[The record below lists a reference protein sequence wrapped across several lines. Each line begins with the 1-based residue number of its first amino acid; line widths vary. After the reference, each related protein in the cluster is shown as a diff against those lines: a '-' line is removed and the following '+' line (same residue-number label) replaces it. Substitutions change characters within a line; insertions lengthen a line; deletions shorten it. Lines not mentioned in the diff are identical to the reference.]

1 MATMVRLLGQGSKLR
16 DRILDV
22 IKSMGE
28 ATTEDVARELGL
40 EGKSLWEARK
50 ILSSLI
56 NEGLLE
62 RIPDYGRR
70 RIVFRLRV

>member
-1 MATMVRLLGQGSKLR
+1 MSHGGELR

-22 IKSMGE
+22 IRRMGE

-40 EGKSLWEARK
+40 EGKNLWEARR
-50 ILSSLI
+50 ILLSLV

-62 RIPDYGRR
+62 RAPDYRRR
-70 RIVFRLRV
+70 RIVFKLRA